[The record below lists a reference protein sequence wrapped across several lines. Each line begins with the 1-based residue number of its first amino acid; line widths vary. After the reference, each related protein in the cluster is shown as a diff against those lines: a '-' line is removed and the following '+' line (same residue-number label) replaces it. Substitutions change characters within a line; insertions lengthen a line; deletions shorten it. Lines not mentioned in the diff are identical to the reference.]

1 MTAADP
7 VADGSMSQEEYALE
21 QAKASGQPYELLSAR
36 TEASDT
42 WALPDGSWSVKR
54 HSTPVRMIRDGAWIP
69 TDATLAFAGD
79 GRVSPKATTV
89 AVSFSGGGTDPMLIG
104 VKDGRTL
111 ALTWPK
117 ALPKPT
123 LTENVATYAE
133 VLPGVDLQLKAEVEG
148 FSQLLVVKTA
158 QAAKNPDLA
167 SLKYE
172 LDTVGVTVTTDPDT
186 GLLTATNP
194 AGQTVFTSPAPMMW
208 DSTTISSAATRPAAM
223 TLASEGETPAD
234 AFVPPPGAQDAQ
246 MPTTVSGDTLEIK
259 PDQELLADANTQYPV
274 FIDPS
279 MAWGDY
285 NNWTRVYKAYPDNSY
300 WNSKDVLRVGYEAQ
314 TGGSN
319 RVSRSFFQTD
329 ISEVSG
335 AQIKSATFRI
345 KNTWSWSCQSRP
357 VELHTVGPI
366 SKKTTWNNQ
375 PAKGALLD
383 TVNDSKGWSSSIK
396 DCAAGNLEF
405 DATNAVATAS
415 GNHQDSVNFGL
426 YATDETDTFGW
437 KKFDPKSFTLEI
449 KYNHAPDPPKDL
461 GTSPQTTCDD
471 RIAGG
476 INGYNLI
483 GNARISWYDYSD
495 GHDEIHTF
503 APNSDG
509 SFQAPVHAWTTKSGN
524 YTASRMKRTTGDFNG
539 DGIGDIAALYG
550 YPDGRVAL
558 ITWTGTGDE
567 QKPFNDPVHS
577 WKTAAGNWT
586 FDNVRIQSGDFN
598 GDGRDD
604 IAAWYAYSSGADQLY
619 TFTANIKGGFNS
631 PFKSFYAAQGWWAK
645 NMKFATGDYNGDGR
659 DDLGVFY
666 GYEEGGV
673 ELLTFTT
680 QPTGAF
686 KAPIHGWES
695 STWGSFDRTT
705 LHSGDFNGDG
715 RDDIATWYDYADG
728 QDAIISFNPSGTDGK
743 FGNRQEVWR
752 ASTDNFTRSN
762 MKIVTGDYNGDG
774 RDDFGAIYGYST
786 GGVRTLT
793 WTAKADG
800 KLNNHIGGWEIKDNS
815 WTFDRMHAIERYSP
829 A

>member
-1 MTAADP
+1 MKIGTGVEAKDYPEIGSVGDITGDNIADLWARHTDNTMRAWPGKVPGGDGIAFAVPYQIDGVTGGIRIPAGTTLIAGKSYSSRSVKLAMQDDGNLVITSNAGKVLWQTGTAGNVRATARMQSDGNLT
-7 VADGSMSQEEYALE
+7 VTKADGATILWSSKTSAPGGYALL
-21 QAKASGQPYELLSAR
+21 QDRGNLLINNAKGQSLWSSGTAI
-36 TEASDT
+36 
-42 WALPDGSWSVKR
+42 R
-54 HSTPVRMIRDGAWIP
+54 HDYNE
-69 TDATLAFAGD
+69 D
-79 GRVSPKATTV
+79 GRS
-89 AVSFSGGGTDPMLIG
+89 D
-104 VKDGRTL
+104 
-111 ALTWPK
+111 
-117 ALPKPT
+117 
-123 LTENVATYAE
+123 
-133 VLPGVDLQLKAEVEG
+133 
-148 FSQLLVVKTA
+148 
-158 QAAKNPDLA
+158 
-167 SLKYE
+167 
-172 LDTVGVTVTTDPDT
+172 
-186 GLLTATNP
+186 
-194 AGQTVFTSPAPMMW
+194 
-208 DSTTISSAATRPAAM
+208 
-223 TLASEGETPAD
+223 
-234 AFVPPPGAQDAQ
+234 
-246 MPTTVSGDTLEIK
+246 
-259 PDQELLADANTQYPV
+259 
-274 FIDPS
+274 
-279 MAWGDY
+279 MA
-285 NNWTRVYKAYPDNSY
+285 
-300 WNSKDVLRVGYEAQ
+300 
-314 TGGSN
+314 
-319 RVSRSFFQTD
+319 
-329 ISEVSG
+329 
-335 AQIKSATFRI
+335 
-345 KNTWSWSCQSRP
+345 
-357 VELHTVGPI
+357 
-366 SKKTTWNNQ
+366 
-375 PAKGALLD
+375 
-383 TVNDSKGWSSSIK
+383 
-396 DCAAGNLEF
+396 
-405 DATNAVATAS
+405 
-415 GNHQDSVNFGL
+415 
-426 YATDETDTFGW
+426 
-437 KKFDPKSFTLEI
+437 
-449 KYNHAPDPPKDL
+449 
-461 GTSPQTTCDD
+461 
-471 RIAGG
+471 
-476 INGYNLI
+476 
-483 GNARISWYDYSD
+483 SWYDYSD